1 MAHIK
6 KLFFVPIGLPGTG
19 KTTLAKHLEST
30 SNKMFY
36 HHSLNTPLF
45 VEFKKISYDKL
56 LTDNQKAFSSKHPEV
71 PFHEVIDIIRGQ
83 TD

>member
-30 SNKMFY
+30 SNKLFY
-36 HHSLNTPLF
+36 NYHTGQPNY
-45 VEFKKISYDKL
+45 VEFKKISYDKI
-56 LTDNQKAFSSKHPEV
+56 LTDN
-71 PFHEVIDIIRGQ
+71 
-83 TD
+83 